1 MPRVQFSER
10 AKRYHITIP
19 KEIVIQRKI
28 EIGDLISF
36 NLVGQEDEILLKITY
51 KEKEWKPE

>member
-1 MPRVQFSER
+1 MPRVQYNEQ

-28 EIGDLISF
+28 QPGDLISF
-36 NLVGQEDEILLKITY
+36 NAVGAEDEVLMKITY
-51 KEKEWKPE
+51 KEKEWKP